1 MLKETLFNEPITAS
15 ITVGCS
21 SRGEHPNA
29 ERSEF
34 ARISQGLELICD
46 PRRNHVFIIYGR
58 AHTVIRSRP
67 GDSSKGTF
75 WRPASNGGGEA
86 QIVLALVDEPAQRV
100 MLSYQLVRAAA
111 GASGWL
117 NCTFSPTTILAG
129 NNVHPAT
136 IANPKTGEIC
146 AYPSSQPRV
155 MEQVCRLGFDVLEEL
170 YQQARSTKCS
180 LFDPNTAAAIK
191 AGEFRLIR
199 AQWCAYIP
207 TPDVPKFLQLIG
219 VLVGHTI
226 GRGKGLIQIADHLG
240 FEAKTFTE
248 NGDVNGVMLRKRH
261 GKKTLFSLCFYDKR
275 KRVADMRQGKSL
287 LPAEAATIRENV
299 RFDITAHGPGIVAI
313 IKAARKRLRLLQ
325 ERGVVLP
332 GGDWTEDFLRRDVE
346 PSARLLQRAIFV
358 LSLRLD
364 RGVLVRRSFAE
375 WLVPHMIRD
384 VLRLDV
390 IACFTRRNFHA
401 LVALE
406 DKVAVA
412 WCAAETIEV
421 GAWPKR
427 LAKDAGCSVQTLYTR
442 REEWLR
448 EYGIDIAAPHAL
460 YRDLLYFGPPSL
472 TQPEDRSALLSAV
485 RRKEGK
491 EAIRL
496 HDDAARNFDRQR
508 IEIVGKTIGS
518 RLHEMEVKV
527 ALKTAPLLREGAAA
541 APSRIDFDL
550 LATMGTRPPFFR
562 QCVGRQ
568 CPNDGHR
575 ARSRDRR

>member
-1 MLKETLFNEPITAS
+1 MLNETLINEPITAS
-15 ITVGCS
+15 IVVDCS
-21 SRGEHPNA
+21 GQGEHRNT

-34 ARISQGLELICD
+34 ARISLGLQSICD
-46 PRRNHVFIIYGR
+46 PRRDHIFIIYGR
-58 AHTVIRSRP
+58 AHRVLPPRP

-75 WRPASNGGGEA
+75 WRPASDGGGDA
-86 QIVLALVDEPAQRV
+86 QIVLVLVEEPTQRV
-100 MLSYQLVRAAA
+100 VLRYQLLQAAA

-117 NCTFSPTTILAG
+117 TCTFNPTTILAG

-155 MEQVCRLGFDVLEEL
+155 MKQVYRLGLDMLEEL
-170 YQQARSTKCS
+170 YQQATSS
-180 LFDPNTAAAIK
+180 SGALFHPKTAAAIK

-199 AQWCAYIP
+199 AQWCVYLP

-240 FEAKTFTE
+240 FEAKTFIE
-248 NGDVNGVMLRKRH
+248 NDDVTGVMLRKRH
-261 GKKTLFSLCFYDKR
+261 GKKTLFSLSFYDKR

-287 LPAEAATIRENV
+287 LPAEDATIRENV
-299 RFDITAHGPGIVAI
+299 RFDITAHGLGIVAI
-313 IKAARKRLRLLQ
+313 IEAARKRLELLQ
-325 ERGVVLP
+325 QRGIVLP
-332 GGDWTEDFLRRDVE
+332 GGDWTEDLLSGEVE

-358 LSLRLD
+358 LSHRLES
-364 RGVLVRRSFAE
+364 GMLVRRSFAE
-375 WLVPHMIRD
+375 WLVPYMIRD

-390 IACFTRRNFHA
+390 IACFTRHNFHA
-401 LVALE
+401 LAALQ

-412 WCAAETIEV
+412 WCAAETVEL
-421 GAWPKR
+421 GEWAKR
-427 LAKDAGCSVQTLYTR
+427 LAQDARCSMQTVYTR
-442 REEWLR
+442 RKKWLS

-472 TQPEDRSALLSAV
+472 TQPKDRSALLTAV
-485 RRKEGK
+485 RRKQGE

-496 HDDAARNFDRQR
+496 HDDAAQNFDRQR

-518 RLHEMEVKV
+518 RPHKMEIKV
-527 ALKTAPLLREGAAA
+527 ALKTAAALPEA
-541 APSRIDFDL
+541 ASAASGQIGFDL
-550 LATMGTRPPFFR
+550 FGDDGYDTALFSPMRRPTPL
-562 QCVGRQ
+562 GRRPSSPQ
-568 CPNDGHR
+568 
-575 ARSRDRR
+575 SR